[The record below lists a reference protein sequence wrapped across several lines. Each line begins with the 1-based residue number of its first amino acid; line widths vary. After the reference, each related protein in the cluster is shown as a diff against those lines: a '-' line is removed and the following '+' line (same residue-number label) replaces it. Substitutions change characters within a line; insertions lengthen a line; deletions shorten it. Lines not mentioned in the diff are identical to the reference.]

1 MQTISYVTYQ
11 QDAYVVIDWFY
22 PALTEEQCD
31 TLANSG
37 EYKEYYEMSFPD
49 EFSIEGWAGINS
61 IYLWKFEEYAKDY
74 GLDLED

>member
-1 MQTISYVTYQ
+1 
-11 QDAYVVIDWFY
+11 
-22 PALTEEQCD
+22 
-31 TLANSG
+31 
-37 EYKEYYEMSFPD
+37 MSFPD